1 MAKTTASALLW
12 ALAAARGSALI
23 APSPKTSQTHST
35 KTAPAH
41 KARLPPLQMGDWA
54 EANAAKALDAQK
66 RIVMKFGGSSIR
78 DAERVTHVADL
89 IASKIREGF
98 TPAVVV
104 SAMGSTTNELERAG
118 ALALVD
124 GIVRV
129 DEMRKLHLEVLDEL
143 ELPANVGYEVRQL
156 LRELESLL
164 DGVSMVRELTPRTK
178 DLLVSFG
185 ERMSCRIVAG
195 QLKEAHDITAVPI
208 EAWNIGLR
216 TEGGHGEARVD
227 EECYDDIARALRSS
241 IVERNEVPVI
251 TGYVGHDADGRV
263 TTLGRGG
270 SDLTATTLARAGA
283 SETQEPL
290 FAEVQVWKDVDG
302 LMSAD
307 PKVVSNSVNVPFATY
322 EEAAELAYFGASIL
336 HPTALRPAQ
345 VGQCPVRIK
354 NSYNPDH
361 PGTLI
366 ASPSKIDEE
375 RSLKSLERPALTA
388 ITAKRGVTLVDI
400 SSSRMLGQPGFLAAI
415 FEVFERDGVSVD
427 VVATSEVSVSLTLD
441 PKAHL
446 GDEAKRFLSPKGLKR
461 LEDIARVDVRDGRAI
476 VSFIA
481 DVARSTELIAR
492 VFTVLAQRG
501 VKVEMLSQGASKVNI
516 SLVVLDADA
525 DEALKII
532 HDEFFSSKKE
542 AVASR

>member
-1 MAKTTASALLW
+1 MQMGRCAILLG
-12 ALAAARGSALI
+12 LAATANGLVAGPARA
-23 APSPKTSQTHST
+23 APPR
-35 KTAPAH
+35 APPVRA
-41 KARLPPLQMGDWA
+41 AGDWA
-54 EANAAKALDAQK
+54 EARAAANLDASK

-78 DAERVTHVADL
+78 DAERVTLVADL
-89 IASKIREGF
+89 IAQRIREGYA
-98 TPAVVV
+98 PAVVV
-104 SAMGSTTNELERAG
+104 SAMGKTTNELERAG

-143 ELPANVGYEVRQL
+143 ALPATVGYEVRQL

-195 QLKEAHDITAVPI
+195 QLKQAHDISAVPV
-208 EAWNIGLR
+208 EAWTLGLR
-216 TEGGHGEARVD
+216 TEGGHGEARID
-227 EECYDDIARALRSS
+227 EACYDEIARGLRGF
-241 IVERNEVPVI
+241 IVERDEVPVI
-251 TGYVGHDADGRV
+251 TGYVGHDEDGRV

-283 SETQEPL
+283 GDQPL

-307 PKVVSNSVNVPFATY
+307 PNAVESAVNVPFCSY
-322 EEAAELAYFGASIL
+322 DEAAELAYFGASIL

-354 NSYNPDH
+354 NSYNPEH

-366 ASPSKIDEE
+366 ASPKRIAEE
-375 RSLKSLERPALTA
+375 RALQELEKPCLTA
-388 ITAKRGVTLVDI
+388 ITTKRGVTLVDI
-400 SSSRMLGQPGFLAAI
+400 VSTRMQGSPGFLAAI

-446 GDEAKRFLSPKGLKR
+446 GSEARRFLSPKGLAR
-461 LEDIARVDVRDGRAI
+461 LEAIARVDVKKERAV

-481 DVARSTELIAR
+481 DMKRSTELIAR
-492 VFTVLAQRG
+492 VFTVLAEKG
-501 VKVEMLSQGASKVNI
+501 IKVEMLSQGASKVNI
-516 SLVVLDADA
+516 SLVVLDSDA
-525 DEALKII
+525 ELALRII
-532 HDEFFSSKKE
+532 HDEFFGERRDASWVPSTSKSKS
-542 AVASR
+542 A